1 MNAPVRSTQTR
12 PTDQVKVIMTRAEAT
27 ALQRA
32 AETGIRVTEALNF
45 ANSIAVMD
53 AAVRKLR
60 DAL

>member
-1 MNAPVRSTQTR
+1 MNAPLRTQAR
-12 PTDQVKVIMTRAEAT
+12 PTDQVKVVLTRAEAT

-32 AETGIRVTEALNF
+32 AETGIRVTEALNLT
-45 ANSIAVMD
+45 NSTAVMD

>member
-1 MNAPVRSTQTR
+1 
-12 PTDQVKVIMTRAEAT
+12 MTRAEAT

-32 AETGIRVTEALNF
+32 AETGIRVTEALNL
-45 ANSIAVMD
+45 ANSTAVMD

>member
-1 MNAPVRSTQTR
+1 MNAPVRTQTR
-12 PTDQVKVIMTRAEAT
+12 PTDQVKVIMTCAEAT

-32 AETGIRVTEALNF
+32 AETGIRVTEALNL
-45 ANSIAVMD
+45 ASSTAVMD